1 MTIRHVS
8 GGEQVRFTADSFN
21 SIIDAAN
28 AHRGNLAPKQRVG
41 RQRHA
46 EAGVIWVQNKTGTP
60 QKHLGI
66 VGLTGVAI
74 EPSDPTDSRGT
85 FQFDPIFK
93 AVARDQALH
102 FFRHAILLEPAP
114 LEGDVVRA
122 QTLGVIAIKITKQ
135 SANDLYAGI
144 DFAATAAETIFKGG
158 FTGPHQILYSES
170 GTGVK
175 WAVLQLGVGARPFV
189 AKTGSAISAI
199 SGSTPG
205 SGTVTV
211 YKLVSGVLE
220 TTGVT
225 LTVYNMAGE
234 VAANTFIQ
242 CKTDFNGVAYVDVEN
257 CA

>member
-8 GGEQVRFTADSFN
+8 GGESVQFTADSFN

-28 AHRGNLAPKQRVG
+28 AHRGNLAPKQRTG
-41 RQRHA
+41 RQRTS
-46 EAGVIWVQNKTGTP
+46 EAGIVWIRNDTNAPLKR
-60 QKHLGI
+60 LAI

-74 EPSDPTDSRGT
+74 EPSDPTDSKGT

-93 AVARDQALH
+93 AVSRDRALH
-102 FFRHAILLEPAP
+102 FYRHAILLEPA
-114 LEGDVVRA
+114 LASEVVRA
-122 QTLGVIAIKITKQ
+122 QTLGVIAMRITKQ
-135 SANDLYAGI
+135 STADAFAGI
-144 DFAATAAETIFKGG
+144 DFDATATETIFKGG
-158 FTGPHQILYSES
+158 FTGPHQILYAES
-170 GTGVK
+170 GTGEK

-234 VAANTFIQ
+234 VAENAFIQ
-242 CKTDFNGVAYVDVEN
+242 CKTDFNGVPWVDVEN